1 MNTKKKQGYTTKT
14 GRNCSIDLFRY
25 VCAVM
30 VVAIHTNPVSDINGK
45 LGYLCTQILP
55 RIGVPFFFAVAGFF
69 YIQKLEKGKGKG
81 VFIPFISK
89 LLWVYLIWSLLY
101 AGIDYLQYRPADIT
115 AFVKDCIRRVL
126 TTGISE
132 HFWFFPALIISV
144 CITTLCF
151 RLGFGRLLYVVSL
164 LLYGVGCLG
173 CSYHGLGTKLP
184 FLANL
189 YAHPQFLQIRRILMM
204 GLPFFLAGYL
214 VYRIKDRVL
223 SPAREKWIL
232 PCWVGSV
239 ILWLGEIA
247 LVRVLKW
254 EVNIYITFG
263 LYLLLITTLLLLL
276 KNPLPQYRTAA
287 DSCRMLANF
296 TYYAHPA
303 VIMALALF
311 YNRFLGLS
319 LTETP
324 KFLLTVGITLVGGLI
339 CRRLDNKWI
348 NRIMNY

>member
-1 MNTKKKQGYTTKT
+1 MNRNKEQGFKT
-14 GRNCSIDLFRY
+14 QKIRNCSIDLFRY

-30 VVAIHTNPVSDINGK
+30 VVAIHTDLAADINGK
-45 LGYLCTQILP
+45 LGYFCAQVFP

-69 YIQKLEKGKGKG
+69 YIQRIEKGEQIFFFYIK
-81 VFIPFISK
+81 K
-89 LLWVYLIWSLLY
+89 LLFVYLIWSVPY
-101 AGIDYLQYRPADIT
+101 SIINYLQQEPEDMMLFIRDSVGQFLIPGIT
-115 AFVKDCIRRVL
+115 V
-126 TTGISE
+126 
-132 HFWFFPALIISV
+132 HFWFFPALILSV

-151 RLGFGRLLYVVSL
+151 RLGFGRFLYAVSL

-184 FLANL
+184 LLANL

-223 SPAREKWIL
+223 VPAWQKWIF
-232 PCWVGSV
+232 PCWLGSV

-276 KNPLPQYRTAA
+276 KNPLPQYRKAA

-303 VIMALALF
+303 VILVLTVF
-311 YNRFLGLS
+311 CNRIPEFQ